1 MCSKLLYSCA
11 VSQPRHLISHEW
23 SRPAGSVLFSVMPVM
38 QQPVAPPP
46 VWSGPHIPTGLLPW
60 QLSTNTFQ
68 NALPSAHVPIGL
80 SSGHAPLRRTVSS
93 PGRRKYGERTYLFG
107 EVNQV
112 SSPLGFVRQESES
125 SNVPAKQTSS
135 PIEIP
140 DSPSSPSVITVSS
153 SSDEMEPNSL
163 ETNKT
168 DRNSHDIAEDDV
180 DDDDVDDDEP
190 EQCDVT
196 EHDDHCDGFG
206 DDEDE
211 DDEDCIV
218 TSSFSLGSASPG
230 LNESMEHA
238 HGNAGFASGVSTDE
252 MVSSTTT
259 YGNSQDFRHPSGL
272 TGNFNDHRN
281 AKDSVMIYCSDTE
294 SADEKGE
301 VTEVTNN
308 YGHLPGQQNQNPM
321 VASSQQG
328 GFANHFSSDQ
338 MQPARFSTHPFEPA
352 APHRSP
358 TKVSRPSSLG
368 VIPHY
373 GQHVGPTYISPT
385 LPYPP
390 SQTLLLSGNEP
401 RCCGSDSF
409 HEGNSLVIL
418 PPTHTQYVPQP
429 LYTGVAR
436 ISTAGPVS
444 GHVPYSYVTSTG
456 GAGPSFGNPAV
467 PQRQV
472 LSHGSCPAPV
482 QPGLSLAGVGYQA
495 PSSFVNQRYQTP
507 VVGAVKTFNVLP
519 SGSYNPYGRYILSP
533 TKQRL
538 FYP

>member
-1 MCSKLLYSCA
+1 M
-11 VSQPRHLISHEW
+11 
-23 SRPAGSVLFSVMPVM
+23 
-38 QQPVAPPP
+38 
-46 VWSGPHIPTGLLPW
+46 
-60 QLSTNTFQ
+60 
-68 NALPSAHVPIGL
+68 
-80 SSGHAPLRRTVSS
+80 SS
-93 PGRRKYGERTYLFG
+93 PGRRRYGDRTYLFG

-112 SSPLGFVRQESES
+112 SSPLGFIRQESES
-125 SNVPAKQTSS
+125 SNVAAKQTSS

-163 ETNKT
+163 DTNKT
-168 DRNSHDIAEDDV
+168 GRNSHDIEDDVEDDDV
-180 DDDDVDDDEP
+180 DDDDP
-190 EQCDVT
+190 EHCDVT

-238 HGNAGFASGVSTDE
+238 HGTAGFASGVTNDE

-259 YGNSQDFRHPSGL
+259 YGNSRDVEHSNEL
-272 TGNFNDHRN
+272 AGNFNDHRN
-281 AKDSVMIYCSDTE
+281 GKDSAMMYCSDTE

-301 VTEVTNN
+301 VTEATDT
-308 YGHLPGQQNQNPM
+308 YGQLPNHNSVAASLQQSGLP
-321 VASSQQG
+321 
-328 GFANHFSSDQ
+328 NHFSSDQ
-338 MQPARFSTHPFEPA
+338 MQPARFASHPFEPVG
-352 APHRSP
+352 PHRSP
-358 TKVSRPSSLG
+358 NKVSRPSSLG

-390 SQTLLLSGNEP
+390 AQTLLVSRNEP
-401 RCCGSDSF
+401 RCYGNDSF
-409 HEGNSLVIL
+409 HDGNSLVIL
-418 PPTHTQYVPQP
+418 PPTHTQFVSQP

-444 GHVPYSYVTSTG
+444 GHMPYSYVTSAG
-456 GAGPSFGNPAV
+456 GAGPSFMNPGL
-467 PQRQV
+467 PPRQV
-472 LSHGSCPAPV
+472 LSRGSCPAPV
-482 QPGLSLAGVGYQA
+482 QPGLALAGVGYQA
-495 PSSFVNQRYQTP
+495 PPSFVNQRYQTP
-507 VVGAVKTFNVLP
+507 MVGAVKTFNVVP
-519 SGSYNPYGRYILSP
+519 GGAYNPYGRYIVNSSP

>member
-1 MCSKLLYSCA
+1 M
-11 VSQPRHLISHEW
+11 
-23 SRPAGSVLFSVMPVM
+23 
-38 QQPVAPPP
+38 
-46 VWSGPHIPTGLLPW
+46 
-60 QLSTNTFQ
+60 
-68 NALPSAHVPIGL
+68 
-80 SSGHAPLRRTVSS
+80 
-93 PGRRKYGERTYLFG
+93 
-107 EVNQV
+107 
-112 SSPLGFVRQESES
+112 SSPLEFVRQESDS
-125 SNVPAKQTSS
+125 SNAPAKHTSS

-163 ETNKT
+163 DTNKT
-168 DRNSHDIAEDDV
+168 GRNSHDIAEDDV

-230 LNESMEHA
+230 LNESMEHV
-238 HGNAGFASGVSTDE
+238 HSNAGFASGVSTEE

-272 TGNFNDHRN
+272 AAGNFNNQRN
-281 AKDSVMIYCSDTE
+281 AKDSAMIYCSDTE

-308 YGHLPGQQNQNPM
+308 YGPLPGQQNQKSL
-321 VASSQQG
+321 VASAQQG
-328 GFANHFSSDQ
+328 GVSNHFTSDQ

-358 TKVSRPSSLG
+358 SKASRPSSLG
-368 VIPHY
+368 IIPHY
-373 GQHVGPTYISPT
+373 SQHVGPTYISPT

-390 SQTLLLSGNEP
+390 SQTLLVSGNEP
-401 RCCGSDSF
+401 RCCGNDSF
-409 HEGNSLVIL
+409 HDGNSLVIL
-418 PPTHTQYVPQP
+418 PPTHTQYVSQP
-429 LYTGVAR
+429 LYTGVTR

-456 GAGPSFGNPAV
+456 GAGPSFVNPGL

-495 PSSFVNQRYQTP
+495 PPSFVNQRYQAP
-507 VVGAVKTFNVLP
+507 VVGAVKTLNVLP

-538 FYP
+538 FFP